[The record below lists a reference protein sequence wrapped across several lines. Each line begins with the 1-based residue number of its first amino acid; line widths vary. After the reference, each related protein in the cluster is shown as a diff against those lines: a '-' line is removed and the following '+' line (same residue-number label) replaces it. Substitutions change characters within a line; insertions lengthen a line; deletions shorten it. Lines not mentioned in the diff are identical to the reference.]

1 MVFNI
6 LLGRGSLRVRLLLAP
21 VLSLFG
27 FVLLG
32 FIAVY
37 VLDTNMRS
45 DKERQLISV
54 VEVASGVLQ
63 HYQGLE
69 ASGALAKEAAQK
81 EALQVLKTMRYSGTE
96 YVWVNDM
103 GQPYPTMVM
112 HPTVPAL
119 DGQILDKDSFNKA
132 TSLYS
137 VEGGAVESLNKANL
151 FQSFVRVV
159 AKHREGFV
167 AYEWPKPKKEG
178 GVTQELYPKL
188 SYVKGFEPW
197 NWVIGSGVYIDD
209 LNAAFW
215 RMVGIVWGL
224 TIAVSVLTLAV
235 ALMARRRIMNELGGE
250 VSDAVVAAQRITSG
264 DLVTPV
270 GSRMAISNSM
280 LGTLETMRI
289 QLDQLASAIV
299 RSSRSLSTE
308 MAKLTADASNMST
321 RLSLQKNTFDEVR
334 SVVEQM
340 QDQMRI
346 LFELASATE
355 VSTRSMAQRTVEGE
369 AMMDETMRDMHRIAE
384 IIDKSS
390 REVQIL
396 AEQAHSVGNIV
407 SMIREI
413 ADQTNLLALNAAIEA
428 ARAGESGRGF
438 AVVADEVRKLAERTA
453 SATHEI
459 SITISQIQNKILDV
473 VNDMGSATPVVRTGV
488 ETANKTVVMLT
499 DFRKEAD
506 AAYSKM
512 ERFSHVV
519 SEEVANAQSVVEIVN
534 QSIEI
539 TKQAVQ
545 MVDGASQI
553 AVKADHTAEE
563 LKRLASYFQVSS
575 SEQEAGSGETTH
587 AVALEWSPR
596 LMVGEASIDS
606 QHQRLV
612 ALFNEL
618 SETLHG
624 TAPQARIEQV
634 LSALLEYTQF
644 HFAHEANLMKKSG
657 YPGQKAHLAMHDDL
671 VNMALD
677 YKRRFEAGEAIGVDL
692 IHFVRDWLTNHILKT
707 DKDLANFINQKSA
720 ATKPSRTTQNSTS
733 ATINVK
739 RH

>member
-1 MVFNI
+1 MAFDT

-21 VLSLFG
+21 VLSLVSFL
-27 FVLLG
+27 LLG

-37 VLDTNMRS
+37 VLDTSMRS

-63 HYQGLE
+63 RFQALE
-69 ASGALAKEAAQK
+69 ASGALSKDAAQK
-81 EALQVLKTMRYSGTE
+81 DALQVLKTMRYSGVE
-96 YVWVNDM
+96 YFWVNDM
-103 GQPYPTMVM
+103 GQPFPTMVM
-112 HPTVPAL
+112 HSTVPAL
-119 DGQILDKDSFNKA
+119 DGQILDKESFNKA

-137 VEGGAVESLNKANL
+137 VDGGKQESLNRANL
-151 FQSFVRVV
+151 FQSFVRVIG
-159 AKHREGFV
+159 KYREGFV

-224 TIAVSVLTLAV
+224 TIAVSLLTLAV

-270 GSRMAISNSM
+270 GKRTATPSSM
-280 LGTLETMRI
+280 LGVLEAMRI

-299 RSSRSLSTE
+299 RSSRLLSTE
-308 MAKLTADASNMST
+308 MATLTADASNMST

-340 QDQMRI
+340 QVQMRV
-346 LFELASATE
+346 LSELASATE
-355 VSTRSMAQRTVEGE
+355 ISTRSMAQRTVEGE
-369 AMMDETMRDMHRIAE
+369 AMMDETMHDMHRIAE
-384 IIDKSS
+384 IIGKSS
-390 REVQIL
+390 QEVQIL
-396 AEQAHSVGNIV
+396 AEQARSVGNIV

-453 SATHEI
+453 TATHEI
-459 SITISQIQNKILDV
+459 SVTISQIQNKILDV
-473 VNDMGSATPVVRTGV
+473 VAEMGSAAPVVRSGV
-488 ETANKTVVMLT
+488 ETANKTVIMLT

-512 ERFSHVV
+512 EQFSHVV
-519 SEEVANAQSVVEIVN
+519 SEEVSNAQSVVEIVN

-539 TKQAVQ
+539 TEQAVQ

-563 LKRLASYFQVSS
+563 LKHLASYFQVSS
-575 SEQEAGSGETTH
+575 SEQETGRSATTH
-587 AVALEWSPR
+587 TVALEWSPR

-624 TAPQARIEQV
+624 AAPQERIAQV
-634 LSALLEYTQF
+634 LTALLEYTQF
-644 HFAHEANLMKKSG
+644 HFSHEASLMKKFSF
-657 YPGQKAHLAMHDDL
+657 PGQKAHLAMHDDL
-671 VNMALD
+671 VNKALD
-677 YKRRFEAGEAIGVDL
+677 YKRRFEAGEAIGADL
-692 IHFVRDWLTNHILKT
+692 VNFVRDWLTNHILKT
-707 DKDLANFINQKSA
+707 DRELANFINQKASPP
-720 ATKPSRTTQNSTS
+720 KPSGSFHH
-733 ATINVK
+733 K
-739 RH
+739 